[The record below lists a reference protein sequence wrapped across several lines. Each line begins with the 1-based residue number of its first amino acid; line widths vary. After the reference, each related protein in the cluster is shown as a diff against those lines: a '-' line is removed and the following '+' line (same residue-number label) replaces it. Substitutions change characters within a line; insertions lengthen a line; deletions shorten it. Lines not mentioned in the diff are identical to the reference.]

1 MRDEFA
7 GLQLE
12 RLAGY
17 TSNDIPPVPT
27 VRNTAGLEPRTSSFL
42 TPVEVRHLYRRAAFG
57 STVAETNAALNR
69 PMSDVV
75 ESLLSPRPAPAAP
88 SWAFNAPYRGTLT
101 TQQQL
106 NYRNW
111 IRELREW
118 WIRLMITEPLTL
130 TEKMTLFWHGHFAT
144 QYSTVQVPQYHYK
157 QNALFRQY
165 ALGNFK
171 ELVKR
176 VTIDPLMLIYLDGVR
191 NRVGAPNENYAR
203 ELMELFT
210 IGIGN
215 YTQTDIQQAAKAL
228 TGWEV
233 SGLDAV
239 FTPSRH
245 DTTNKTFMGRT
256 GNFDH
261 NDIVD
266 IIFEQA
272 ETARFICRKL
282 YRYFIYQ
289 TPDETIVNQLA
300 DTLRSNNYEIR
311 PVLRQL
317 FNSAHFYNQLTMSAE
332 ITSPIEKAVSAIRQL
347 NIPVAANSFIVPSYV
362 RTSAEAFGQSLFEPP
377 NVAGWPGYRT
387 WISTT
392 TLLARNQFT
401 DAVIT
406 GRTTV
411 GNTSI
416 GFKVNP
422 LTFALQ
428 FPNPSAARAL
438 VDDITAHLIAM
449 QTSAARRQMLLD
461 TLLQGTDENNWNIND
476 PQTPSRIEGLLKV
489 ICRMAEYQLG

>member
-1 MRDEFA
+1 
-7 GLQLE
+7 
-12 RLAGY
+12 
-17 TSNDIPPVPT
+17 
-27 VRNTAGLEPRTSSFL
+27 
-42 TPVEVRHLYRRAAFG
+42 
-57 STVAETNAALNR
+57 
-69 PMSDVV
+69 
-75 ESLLSPRPAPAAP
+75 
-88 SWAFNAPYRGTLT
+88 
-101 TQQQL
+101 
-106 NYRNW
+106 
-111 IRELREW
+111 
-118 WIRLMITEPLTL
+118 
-130 TEKMTLFWHGHFAT
+130 
-144 QYSTVQVPQYHYK
+144 VQVPQYHYK

-176 VTIDPLMLIYLDGVR
+176 VTIDPLMLTYLDGVR
-191 NRVGAPNENYAR
+191 NTVGAPNENYAR

-228 TGWEV
+228 TGWQV
-233 SGLDAV
+233 SGLDAI

-300 DTLRSNNYEIR
+300 DTFRNNNYEIR

-317 FNSAHFYNQLTMSAE
+317 FNSAHFYNQLTISAE
-332 ITSPIEKAVSAIRQL
+332 ITSPIERAVTAIRQMS
-347 NIPVAANSFIVPSYV
+347 IPVLPNSAVVQSFL
-362 RTSAEAFGQSLFEPP
+362 RASAEGFGQILFEPP

-401 DAVIT
+401 DAIVT
-406 GRTTV
+406 GRTTI

-416 GFKVNP
+416 GFKLNA

-428 FPNPSAARAL
+428 FPNPNAARAL
-438 VDDITAHLIAM
+438 VDDIAAHLIAM

-461 TLLQGTDENNWNIND
+461 TLLQGTDENNWSIND
-476 PQTPSRIEGLLKV
+476 PQSPARIEGLLKV